1 MYETNAFLKRRG
13 LSSGIASLLIPVS
26 VAIFL
31 SFAAGYLLYIC
42 ITRHYKPNS
51 ERNARL
57 GSTEA
62 GEDDQGGEN
71 DQGRDYYQGGEDYPD
86 GADYNQLNGSWR
98 MPSME
103 YGGVWRGCSV

>member
-13 LSSGIASLLIPVS
+13 WSSGIASVLIGVLT
-26 VAIFL
+26 AIFL
-31 SFAAGYLLYIC
+31 SFAAGYLLYKC

-71 DQGRDYYQGGEDYPD
+71 DHGRDYYQGREDDHDGEDY
-86 GADYNQLNGSWR
+86 N
-98 MPSME
+98 
-103 YGGVWRGCSV
+103 

>member
-13 LSSGIASLLIPVS
+13 WSRGISSLLIPVL

-31 SFAAGYLLYIC
+31 SFAAGYLLYKC

-62 GEDDQGGEN
+62 REDDQGGEN
-71 DQGRDYYQGGEDYPD
+71 DQGRDYYQGAEDDYD
-86 GADYNQLNGSWR
+86 GADYNQLDRS
-98 MPSME
+98 
-103 YGGVWRGCSV
+103 